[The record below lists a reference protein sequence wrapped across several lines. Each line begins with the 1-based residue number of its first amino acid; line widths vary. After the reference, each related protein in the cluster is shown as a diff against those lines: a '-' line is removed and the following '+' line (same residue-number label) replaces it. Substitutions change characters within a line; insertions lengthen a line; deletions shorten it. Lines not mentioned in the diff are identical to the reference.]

1 LITPNKKRI
10 EQPEPFD
17 AFLFEPDA

>member
-10 EQPEPFD
+10 EQPDPFD
-17 AFLFEPDA
+17 AFLFGPDA